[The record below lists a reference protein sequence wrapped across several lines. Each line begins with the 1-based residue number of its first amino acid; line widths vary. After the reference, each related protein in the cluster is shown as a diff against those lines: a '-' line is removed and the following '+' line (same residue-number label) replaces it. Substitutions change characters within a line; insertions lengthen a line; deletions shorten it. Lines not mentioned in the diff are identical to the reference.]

1 MNEQTMSYIVF
12 FAAAV
17 LFLAAQAVLSARRQR
32 ERLVRQIRE
41 QWGKRPEREYSL
53 EEFDKI
59 PHYYER
65 KKGEEFSLDDTTWND
80 LGMDE
85 VFMLLNTTG
94 SSVGEEYLYR
104 VLRTPEFS
112 KKELSRR
119 SELAEYFRDHEK
131 SREEFSVAFGLMGHK
146 KRTAVSD
153 YIGKLAEIPSMTL
166 WPHALAPVLLIA
178 GIAAFAI
185 KPSVGIIGLV
195 GAIAINMVSYYKAKG
210 DIAVYRKSMAQAADL
225 VEYGFRLEKLSMEGE
240 VLAPYKEA
248 ISDCCRIL
256 APVRRHAWIL
266 ADESMT
272 TGSVVKA
279 ILDYFCM
286 ITHLDLLL
294 FRSMAELLKDKEE
307 VLERLTETMGQLE
320 VGLVIGS
327 FRDYV
332 GMFCEPEFADAVD
345 GPESGT
351 ARGKRTAGMGELSFE
366 ELYHPL
372 IENAVANS
380 MTAEKPVLVTGSN
393 ASGKSTFLKTVGIA
407 AVLAQ
412 TIDTVPAKQFHSSF
426 FRVYSSMALSDNLKG
441 GESYYMV
448 EIRSLK
454 RILDAVEEPGAPV
467 LCFIDEVLRGTNT
480 VERISASSK
489 ILESMAGKRVLPFAA
504 THDIELTRLL
514 DGQYANWHFE
524 EQVEEN
530 DIFFSYE
537 LKKGPAGTRNAI
549 RLLGIMGYDKEL
561 IRQASQMAERF
572 VETGEWRLES

>member
-1 MNEQTMSYIVF
+1 MNEQTMFYIVF
-12 FAAAV
+12 FAAA
-17 LFLAAQAVLSARRQR
+17 LLLLAVQAVLSARRQR
-32 ERLVRQIRE
+32 EQLVRRIRE

-59 PHYYER
+59 SHYYER
-65 KKGEEFSLDDTTWND
+65 KRGEEFFLDDTTWND

-94 SSVGEEYLYR
+94 SAVGEEYLYR

-112 KKELSRR
+112 RDELSRR
-119 SELAEYFRDHEK
+119 SALAEYFRANQK
-131 SREEFSVAFGLMGHK
+131 SREEFSVAFGLMGRK

-153 YIGKLAEIPSMTL
+153 YIEKLTQIPSMPL

-178 GIAAFAI
+178 GIASFVI
-185 KPSVGIIGLV
+185 RPSVGIIGLV
-195 GAIAINMVSYYKAKG
+195 GAIVINMVSYYKTKS
-210 DIAVYRKSMAQAADL
+210 DIVVYRKSMAQAADL
-225 VEYGFRLEKLSMEGE
+225 VEYGFRLEKLSMEGA
-240 VLAPYKEA
+240 VLAPYREA
-248 ISDCCRIL
+248 IFDCCRVL
-256 APVRRHAWIL
+256 SPVRRHAWIL

-272 TGSVVKA
+272 TGSVMKA
-279 ILDYFCM
+279 VLDYFCM

-294 FRSMAELLKDKEE
+294 FRNMTELLADKEE
-307 VLERLTETMGQLE
+307 VLERLLEIMGQLE
-320 VGLVIGS
+320 LGLVIGS
-327 FRDYV
+327 FRDYL
-332 GMFCEPEFADAVD
+332 GTFCEPEFADDMGSSMAVL
-345 GPESGT
+345 
-351 ARGKRTAGMGELSFE
+351 GKRRTGRGELSFK

-372 IENAVANS
+372 IEHAVANS
-380 MTAEKPVLVTGSN
+380 MTVEKPVLVTGSN

-426 FRVYSSMALSDNLKG
+426 FRVYSSMALSDNLEG

-454 RILDAVEEPGAPV
+454 RILDAVEEPGVPV

-480 VERISASSK
+480 VERIAASSK
-489 ILESMAGKRVLPFAA
+489 ILESMAQKRVLPFAA

-514 DGQYANWHFE
+514 DGRYANWHFE
-524 EQVEEN
+524 EQMEEN

-549 RLLGIMGYDKEL
+549 RLLGIMGYDREL